1 MTYTIQQ
8 PNGTISP
15 ISTATYSSP
24 NSNTGV
30 VYAINPSNT
39 INTITTINTGSVGPN
54 VFSVKGDAEFDGD
67 ISFKGKSLNETLTK
81 IEERLAILHPNP
93 KLEEKW
99 EKLKEL
105 SKQYRELEAEIIEK
119 EMIWNILKK

>member
-15 ISTATYSSP
+15 TTYSSP
-24 NSNTGV
+24 NVTTGV
-30 VYAINPSNT
+30 VYTLAASN
-39 INTITTINTGSVGPN
+39 TINTGSVGPS
-54 VFSVKGDAEFDGD
+54 VFSVKGDAQFDGD
-67 ISFKGKSLNETLTK
+67 ISFKGKSLNEALTK

-119 EMIWNILKK
+119 EMIWATLKL

>member
-15 ISTATYSSP
+15 TTYSSP
-24 NSNTGV
+24 NVTLGV
-30 VYAINPSNT
+30 VYSNT
-39 INTITTINTGSVGPN
+39 INTINTINTGSVGPS
-54 VFSVKGDAEFDGD
+54 VFSVKGDAQFDGD
-67 ISFKGKSLNETLTK
+67 ISFKGKSLNEALTK
-81 IEERLAILHPNP
+81 IEERLAILHLNP

-119 EMIWNILKK
+119 EMIWATLKL

>member
-39 INTITTINTGSVGPN
+39 ITTINTGSVGPN

-67 ISFKGKSLNETLTK
+67 IKLQGKSLNDTLSK
-81 IEERLAILHPNP
+81 IEERLAILHPNT

-99 EKLKEL
+99 VKLKEL
-105 SKQYRELEAEIIEK
+105 RKQYQELEADILEK
-119 EMIWNILKK
+119 EKIMEILKR

>member
-30 VYAINPSNT
+30 VYTINPSNT
-39 INTITTINTGSVGPN
+39 INTDSVGPS
-54 VFSVKGDAEFDGD
+54 VLSVKGDAQFDGD
-67 ISFKGKSLNETLTK
+67 ISIKGKSLNETLTK